1 MRVRPTAVLGG
12 LVLAAGFALLVSP
25 ELAAA
30 LGLEFEF
37 VTLLGVL
44 ALVQALR
51 FVQNRRKVDLRE
63 AVTGDPELRY
73 GAPAP
78 GDTVDVTLA
87 KSQGWSR
94 YDRTAKGRLRNRVAE
109 AATDA
114 LVATEGISP
123 EAARDRLADGTWT
136 DDDVA
141 AWFLSDGVVLSPA
154 TRARL
159 LFGRRSQFVAGFDRA
174 VDAVAALSGV
184 DGER

>member
-1 MRVRPTAVLGG
+1 MRVRPTAVLGT
-12 LVLAAGFALLVSP
+12 LVLVAGFAMLVEP
-25 ELAAA
+25 GLAAA
-30 LGLEFEF
+30 LGLEFQF

-73 GAPAP
+73 EAPVP
-78 GDTVDVTLA
+78 GDPIDVTLA

-94 YDRTAKGRLRNRVAE
+94 YDRTAKGRLRNRVADV
-109 AATDA
+109 AADT

-123 EAARDRLADGTWT
+123 EEARDRLAAGTWT
-136 DDDVA
+136 DDAVA
-141 AWFLSDGVVLSPA
+141 ASYLSDSVSLPAA
-154 TRARL
+154 TRLRL
-159 LFGRRSQFVAGFDRA
+159 IAGRRSQYVQAFDRA
-174 VDAVAALSGV
+174 VEALASVAGV